1 MFGLGTIGRR
11 LKSVG
16 RQWLS
21 VAASTQPPTRTSRA
35 SATRGAATPPRWD
48 EAEAHLATSLRTLES
63 GEARL
68 PAAHAQLP
76 WGRRRRDR
84 QDLAAA
90 LDHAQRAADQFAA
103 SQLDD
108 EMNQARKLID
118 DLTTG

>member
-35 SATRGAATPPRWD
+35 SATCGAATPPRWD

-68 PAAHAQLP
+68 PAAHAQLL

-118 DLTTG
+118 DLTTV

>member
-1 MFGLGTIGRR
+1 MFGRGTIGRR

-21 VAASTQPPTRTSRA
+21 VTASTQPPTRTSRA
-35 SATRGAATPPRWD
+35 SATCGAATPPRWD

-68 PAAHAQLP
+68 PAAHAQLL
-76 WGRRRRDR
+76 WGQLCRDR
-84 QDLAAA
+84 QDTAAA

-118 DLTTG
+118 DLTTV

>member
-35 SATRGAATPPRWD
+35 SATCGAATPPRWD
-48 EAEAHLATSLRTLES
+48 EAEAHLATSLRMLES

-68 PAAHAQLP
+68 PAAHAQLL
-76 WGRRRRDR
+76 WGQLCRDR
-84 QDLAAA
+84 QDTAAA

-118 DLTTG
+118 DLTTV

>member
-21 VAASTQPPTRTSRA
+21 VAVSTQPPTRTSRA
-35 SATRGAATPPRWD
+35 SATCGAATPPRWD

-68 PAAHAQLP
+68 PAAHAQLL
-76 WGRRRRDR
+76 WGQLCRDR
-84 QDLAAA
+84 QDTAAA

-118 DLTTG
+118 DLTTV

>member
-68 PAAHAQLP
+68 PAAHAQLL
-76 WGRRRRDR
+76 WGQLCRDR
-84 QDLAAA
+84 QDTAAA

-118 DLTTG
+118 DLTTV

>member
-68 PAAHAQLP
+68 PAAHAQLL
-76 WGRRRRDR
+76 WGQLCRDR
-84 QDLAAA
+84 QDTAAA

-118 DLTTG
+118 DLTTL

>member
-1 MFGLGTIGRR
+1 MFGRGTIGRR

-35 SATRGAATPPRWD
+35 SATCGAATPPRWD

-68 PAAHAQLP
+68 PAAHAQLL
-76 WGRRRRDR
+76 WGQLCRDR
-84 QDLAAA
+84 QDTAAA

-118 DLTTG
+118 DLTTV